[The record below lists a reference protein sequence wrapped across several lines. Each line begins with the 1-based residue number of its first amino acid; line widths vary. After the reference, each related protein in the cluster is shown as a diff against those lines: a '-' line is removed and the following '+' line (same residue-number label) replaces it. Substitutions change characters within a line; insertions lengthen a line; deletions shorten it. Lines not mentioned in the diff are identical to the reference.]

1 LPGKEIY
8 SEGWEDRALV
18 LRRQERLHSTL
29 LQKNRLFKL
38 CQKVD
43 YIKSYFSGKRVYK
56 DSNVSLPSHKLE
68 EGSTLLYKDKGKHRN
83 IFCNKD
89 LYDMSE
95 SKCIRGNR
103 IANEMKSKK
112 AISKRLL
119 RTMEMFVLPSRTP
132 LNVITNSYDVIHS

>member
-1 LPGKEIY
+1 LI
-8 SEGWEDRALV
+8 

-56 DSNVSLPSHKLE
+56 DSSMPLPLHKLE
-68 EGSTLLYKDKGKHRN
+68 GHDVILYKDKFKGKN
-83 IFCNKD
+83 ISYNKD
-89 LYDMSE
+89 LCDMSE

-103 IANEMKSKK
+103 KANERTSKK
-112 AISKRLL
+112 SISKRLL
-119 RTMEMFVLPSRTP
+119 RTMTMFVLPSRTP